1 MSQFGKSFNHQVKH
15 TSAAQRQQLCPV
27 EKKFSEEKDP
37 LFSAYKWLKITVLP
51 RDIRWKTTL
60 KELEQKGYL
69 SDSGHQQFKYS
80 RKKKKLESVLDL
92 SFSFRATILKIHQ
105 HESNIISSCCTYCR
119 CKNTPTYTT
128 YIEELFCK

>member
-15 TSAAQRQQLCPV
+15 TSAAPLKDSSCVLQ
-27 EKKFSEEKDP
+27 KKFSEEKDP
-37 LFSAYKWLKITVLP
+37 LFSAYKWLKITVLL

-80 RKKKKLESVLDL
+80 RKKETRKKSH
-92 SFSFRATILKIHQ
+92 T
-105 HESNIISSCCTYCR
+105 
-119 CKNTPTYTT
+119 
-128 YIEELFCK
+128 